1 MANIQPII
9 DKAFKDGTVEHGRI
23 KPYHSAQC
31 DGHDISVKDHLTN
44 LIYTPANDEPSIL
57 LTSEPPFDKW
67 SFFEL
72 VNPLKDF
79 PMLGV
84 AWDIQRNTMVL
95 LMREPNKVKPF
106 K

>member
-1 MANIQPII
+1 MANIHSII

-23 KPYHSAQC
+23 KLYHSAQC

-67 SFFEL
+67 SSFEL